1 MYRQEYDAVLLAVG
15 STVARDMQ
23 TAAGFG
29 ARPGWGMVQRE
40 PYIYNICICI
50 YIYTYVYDYVYFD
63 LYIFTYI
70 HILDLYFMFITA
82 FILYSYSY

>member
-40 PYIYNICICI
+40 PYIYI
-50 YIYTYVYDYVYFD
+50 YI
-63 LYIFTYI
+63 IFVFVFI
-70 HILDLYFMFITA
+70 FILMFMIMFILIFIFLSI
-82 FILYSYSY
+82 FIL

>member
-1 MYRQEYDAVLLAVG
+1 MYRQEYDTVLLAVG

-40 PYIYNICICI
+40 PYIYI
-50 YIYTYVYDYVYFD
+50 
-63 LYIFTYI
+63 IFVFVFI
-70 HILDLYFMFITA
+70 FILMFMIMFILIFIFLSI
-82 FILYSYSY
+82 FIL

>member
-40 PYIYNICICI
+40 PYIYI
-50 YIYTYVYDYVYFD
+50 YIY
-63 LYIFTYI
+63 I
-70 HILDLYFMFITA
+70 
-82 FILYSYSY
+82 

>member
-29 ARPGWGMVQRE
+29 ARLGWGMVQRE
-40 PYIYNICICI
+40 PYIYNIYI
-50 YIYTYVYDYVYFD
+50 YI
-63 LYIFTYI
+63 
-70 HILDLYFMFITA
+70 
-82 FILYSYSY
+82 